1 MRKLIKEANK
11 HEIPSGT
18 LSDQGHRVLEI
29 RNWITPP
36 LPPPLGHFWCMSLDG
51 AGLFGPVLPACVQTL
66 QLAQSV

>member
-18 LSDQGHRVLEI
+18 LSDQGHWVLEI
-29 RNWITPP
+29 RNWFTPP
-36 LPPPLGHFWCMSLDG
+36 TPRVIFGVCPYRW